1 MAKTIQEIK
10 ATADELQRR
19 ARLGQFDHQGLF
31 RAFSQLVNHLHEAA
45 TQPTTLGPKPVAP
58 TAEDIQPLVDAA
70 KESLAAAETKP
81 KRRSRVKVGSAEPP
95 TPAVTVGQQTPE
107 TVKETPEPG
116 AGAQKTIPNTAKVG
130 RGVRVGNAGSAGGT
144 KITVGSAP
152 VNPVGQVTVGGRIVQ
167 R

>member
-45 TQPTTLGPKPVAP
+45 TQSTTLGPKPVAP
-58 TAEDIQPLVDAA
+58 TAADVQPIVDAA
-70 KESLAAAETKP
+70 KEALAEAPKP
-81 KRRSRVKVGSAEPP
+81 KRRGRVRVGSAEPP

-130 RGVRVGNAGSAGGT
+130 RGVRVGNTGSAGGT